1 MSTEPLTPEERAL
14 AERLARLGPHGEP
27 SPALDARVLAAA
39 RAELEAAAPPA
50 RRRRRWPYVVGI
62 AASCA
67 LAVGVAWRLRPL
79 PEPPAMARKEAAAT
93 VAEMAPVEAAPPAAA
108 MQAKPVA
115 PPQPVPP
122 PAQAPAPA
130 VDAAAATAREADAAA
145 PAAAAKAA
153 SEVAPE
159 NAEAAPAF
167 VAEPPATLA
176 APAPAP
182 PPPAAATRTDR
193 NGASTGQPVRQE
205 AGAAAQARESR
216 LAAPL
221 PEEDVEDIPPATA
234 DNPEV
239 RDAWLQRIREL
250 MAAGELDLAR
260 ESLARFR
267 ERHPQHPIPDDL
279 RPLLQQ

>member
-50 RRRRRWPYVVGI
+50 RRRRRWPYMVGI

-67 LAVGVAWRLRPL
+67 LAVGVAWRLRPV
-79 PEPPAMARKEAAAT
+79 PEPPAMARKDAAAT

-108 MQAKPVA
+108 KQAAPVA
-115 PPQPVPP
+115 PPPVPP
-122 PAQAPAPA
+122 PAQAPEPT

-145 PAAAAKAA
+145 PVAAAKAA
-153 SEVAPE
+153 GETATRS
-159 NAEAAPAF
+159 AEAAPSF
-167 VAEPPATLA
+167 VAEPPAT
-176 APAPAP
+176 

-193 NGASTGQPVRQE
+193 NGAPPGQPIRQE
-205 AGAAAQARESR
+205 AGAAAQAREPR
-216 LAAPL
+216 LAAPP
-221 PEEDVEDIPPATA
+221 PEEDVEDIPPTTA
-234 DNPEV
+234 DSPEV